1 VLFATDD
8 IDAAVEQTKER
19 GVEFTGPVT
28 RPGGGPPPMV
38 FFVDQD
44 GSQLLLVQ
52 R

>member
-1 VLFATDD
+1 MLFATDD